1 MMVER
6 QAVGRTL
13 LVWERLGLAKDVDA
27 DLIDAFTAIMQGEA
41 VNAAEWDFA
50 ALEAVKRTKF
60 VIKPADVLG
69 VIDDY
74 RARNY
79 RNPVD
84 GYRECLDEHGFAVLA
99 PPERIL
105 HGRLLPPG
113 KRNPNPQ
120 NVDALPSPP
129 LTAEARR
136 ERVTRMAKDFGA
148 DCATRFVAILSAGGV
163 DVSTELEIVKQARQA
178 EDAER
183 ERDREARRQVLED
196 LRRREAA
203 ANLGTDKNETLH

>member
-79 RNPVD
+79 RNPVA
-84 GYRECLDEHGFAVLA
+84 GYRECLDGYGFAVLA
-99 PPERIL
+99 PPDRIL
-105 HGRLLPPG
+105 NGRLLPPG
-113 KRNPNPQ
+113 QRNPNPQ
-120 NVDALPSPP
+120 TVDALPSPP
-129 LTAEARR
+129 LSPEVRR
-136 ERVTRMAKDFGA
+136 ERVARMAKDLGA
-148 DCATRFVAILSAGGV
+148 DCAARFVAMLSTGGV
-163 DVSTELEIVKQARQA
+163 DVSEEIEIVKQARQA
-178 EDAER
+178 EDAARER
-183 ERDREARRQVLED
+183 EREARREVMDD

-203 ANLGTDKNETLH
+203 NTGTETE